1 MHDFHTKNPYTQQK
15 IKEYSYF
22 SKERLEQCLG
32 AAAGANPVW
41 GITSISE
48 RTLLLKRVAQL
59 MEERSETLAQ
69 LITDEMGKPIGQS
82 RAELDKCIWVCKFY
96 AKNAASFLA
105 DAVIETEAAQS
116 FISYDPLG
124 TILGIM
130 PWNYPFWQ
138 VMRFAAPT
146 LTAGN
151 TIILKHA
158 ENVSGCAQAIASL
171 FMDAGYPKGCF
182 QVILAD
188 HDSVSELIAHDVIK
202 AVSLT
207 GSGKAGRAVAET
219 AGKQLKKAVLE
230 LGGNNSCVVWEDAD
244 LEKYMDVMVKA
255 RMQNNGQSC
264 IAAKRFIVVAPIYDA
279 FVTQLKKR
287 LEALRI
293 GDPNEEDTDISV
305 LARTDLADTL
315 RGQVSESVEMG
326 AKIVMG
332 HTGEGTHYA
341 PTMLT
346 NVTNKMPVF
355 REETFGPV
363 ATVIKVAN
371 RQEALDLA
379 ADSTFGLGTML
390 FTEDIEAAKKVI
402 SQIPDGAFFI
412 NEMVKSDVRLP
423 FGGTKNSGY
432 GRELS
437 KEGIMEF
444 VNKKTIYITKN

>member
-48 RTLLLKRVAQL
+48 RTSLLKRVAQL

-96 AKNAASFLA
+96 AKNAGSFLT
-105 DAVIETEAAQS
+105 DAVIETEAAES

-182 QVILAD
+182 QVILTD

-293 GDPNEEDTDISV
+293 GDPNEEDTVISV